1 MSDVALETA
10 TGVLDPRIRQVSF
23 FLPNRL
29 GALRRAL
36 DLLAAKDIRI
46 GGLSILEAAD
56 HAVVRLV
63 VDRPEEAFTTLSGEG
78 YGGCVTEVLG
88 VVLLAGPRFGILRVL
103 SLLLS
108 AEVSVQYAYGLIV
121 QSDGR
126 PLLALQVDDLGLAAR
141 VLGRNGFTVT
151 GHEQLAWPTAPPP
164 PS

>member
-1 MSDVALETA
+1 VPDTA
-10 TGVLDPRIRQVSF
+10 TDTLEPRIRQVSF

-29 GALRRAL
+29 GSLRRAL

-46 GGLSILEAAD
+46 GGLSVLEAAD

-63 VDRPEEAFTTLSGEG
+63 VDRPEEAYETLSECG

-88 VVLLAGPRFGILRVL
+88 VVLHAGPRFGILRVL

-121 QSDGR
+121 QAEGR
-126 PLLALQVDDLGLAAR
+126 PLLALQVDDRGLAAR
-141 VLGRNGFTVT
+141 VLARSGFTVT
-151 GHEQLAWPTAPPP
+151 GHEQLEWPPQEP
-164 PS
+164 

>member
-1 MSDVALETA
+1 VADAPTDTAIDTLE
-10 TGVLDPRIRQVSF
+10 PRVRQVSF

-36 DLLAAKDIRI
+36 DLLAEKDIRI
-46 GGLSILEAAD
+46 GGLSVLESTD

-63 VDRPEEAFTTLSGEG
+63 VDRPEDAYATLSEAG

-88 VVLLAGPRFGILRVL
+88 VVLQTGPRFGILRVL

-121 QSDGR
+121 QADGR
-126 PLLALQVDDLGLAAR
+126 PLLALQVDDRGLAAR
-141 VLGRNGFTVT
+141 VLAHNGFTVT
-151 GHEQLAWPTAPPP
+151 GHDQLAWPTE
-164 PS
+164 S